1 MADTTIELLRL
12 SLAVSRAQQQTHMEN
27 IANYSGN
34 VQQIRHVDFDHV
46 MSQLTGLDQP
56 AKQRYAEKL
65 LSDWSGTLSEH
76 TTTQLDKVSLDN
88 EVAKMTLVA
97 GNYQR
102 NVELLNRKLAMMQL
116 VVNGGR
122 R

>member
-1 MADTTIELLRL
+1 MSDTTIELLRL

-27 IANYSGN
+27 IANYTGN
-34 VQQIRHVDFDHV
+34 VQQIRQVDFDHV
-46 MSQLTGLDQP
+46 MAQLSGLDQP
-56 AKQRYAEKL
+56 AKQRYVEAL
-65 LSDWSGTLSEH
+65 LSDWSGTLSQQ

>member
-1 MADTTIELLRL
+1 MPDITIEMLRL
-12 SLAVSRAQQQTHMEN
+12 SLSVSRAQQQTHMEN
-27 IANYSGN
+27 IAGYTGN
-34 VQQIRHVDFDHV
+34 SQLVRAVDFGDV
-46 MSQLTGLDQP
+46 MLQLGSLDE
-56 AKQRYAEKL
+56 ATKGKYINNIM
-65 LSDWSGTLSEH
+65 SDWSNTLSH
-76 TTTQLDKVSLDN
+76 QTTTYIDTVSLDN

-97 GNYQR
+97 SDYQK